1 MAFTET
7 LTHFTNDRDLG
18 VSATFTDVSAGSS
31 STVKGIFDNESALV
45 EASGVEVEATAPKF
59 ICALSDVS
67 SAVEDDTF
75 LINSVTYKMAGPLIK
90 DEVGGTATI
99 ILKD

>member
-1 MAFTET
+1 MAFNET
-7 LTHFTNDRDLG
+7 FTHFTNDRDFG

-31 STVKGIFDNESALV
+31 SSVKGIFDNESALV
-45 EASGVEVEATAPKF
+45 EARGVEVESTAPIF

-90 DEVGGTATI
+90 DEVGRQATI